1 MEEEIFYQPK
11 AIDNLK
17 NNYLK
22 FAIILMVLYWTGPLQ
37 LLLRFLLGGPFI
49 SETSVGGRFGVYI
62 YITLLGLSIFAI
74 TKNIDKF
81 QKKIENLNTIQILRD
96 NLKIEAMVKIDE

>member
-1 MEEEIFYQPK
+1 
-11 AIDNLK
+11 
-17 NNYLK
+17 
-22 FAIILMVLYWTGPLQ
+22 MVLYWTGPLQ
-37 LLLRFLLGGPFI
+37 LLLRFLIGGPFI

-81 QKKIENLNTIQILRD
+81 HRYRSYILYYSLAVIFIIISQFFIIYYII
-96 NLKIEAMVKIDE
+96 NFNK